1 MYYAKS
7 SKLTILPVPIILV
20 SCLSHEINPFT
31 IHFIIY
37 PHSLISISFFPG
49 GHSLTHLLSLV
60 PLPLIEIT
68 ILVHHQSLTIELVF
82 LEISTIL
89 ISIWKCLN
97 TNTMMLVVKPGS
109 IVVILVYKRFKF
121 TFICELSIVERS
133 SIIEKFCLQLPLSM
147 LYSIKELTFIDITIF
162 HSKEILVEL

>member
-1 MYYAKS
+1 
-7 SKLTILPVPIILV
+7 
-20 SCLSHEINPFT
+20 
-31 IHFIIY
+31 
-37 PHSLISISFFPG
+37 
-49 GHSLTHLLSLV
+49 
-60 PLPLIEIT
+60 
-68 ILVHHQSLTIELVF
+68 
-82 LEISTIL
+82 
-89 ISIWKCLN
+89 
-97 TNTMMLVVKPGS
+97 MMLVVKPGS